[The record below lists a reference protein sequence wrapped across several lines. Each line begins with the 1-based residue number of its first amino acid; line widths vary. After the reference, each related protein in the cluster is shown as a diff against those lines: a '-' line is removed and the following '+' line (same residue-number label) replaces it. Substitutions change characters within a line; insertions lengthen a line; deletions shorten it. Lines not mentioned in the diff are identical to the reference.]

1 MSLSTLTDTQL
12 QENLALLDGWEERYA
27 YLIELGRQLPP
38 MPDALK
44 TEGALVKGCTSQV
57 WLVPQ
62 ASVEDVLRFWADSD
76 AHIVKGLIA
85 ILFILFNNQK
95 RDKVLEFDIEQYF
108 LQLGMAEHLT
118 PNRRNGFFAM
128 VERLKAIASTSGR
141 V

>member
-1 MSLSTLTDTQL
+1 MRLETLDATA
-12 QENLALLDGWEERYA
+12 LADNMQLLDGWEERYA

-38 MPDALK
+38 MPEALK

-62 ASVEDVLRFWADSD
+62 PSADDTLAFWADSD

-85 ILFILFNNQK
+85 ILHIIFNNRLKTLVQG
-95 RDKVLEFDIEQYF
+95 FDIEQYF
-108 LQLGMAEHLT
+108 LQLGLADHLS

-128 VERLKAIASTSGR
+128 VERLKVLAG
-141 V
+141 